1 MSYKKLTFKDF
12 LETKNTCIPVI
23 IVLIYDQNL
32 DIDQDSTN
40 MGSKYSKT
48 TRIHIINMNIEQS
61 FLIMLKLIL
70 QLIFEYLKGL
80 GIFKSCLTQSIGT
93 YQY

>member
-32 DIDQDSTN
+32 DIDQDPT
-40 MGSKYSKT
+40 K
-48 TRIHIINMNIEQS
+48 
-61 FLIMLKLIL
+61 
-70 QLIFEYLKGL
+70 
-80 GIFKSCLTQSIGT
+80 
-93 YQY
+93 